1 MDAKGLA
8 SLRKEFSA
16 LLKLHD
22 GASFRFIVE
31 MVFHSEELEEESYDP
46 VLWKAAERAVCI
58 LEEARADMGD
68 VYQWGMRGP
77 DNSRAVRDI
86 KFLTEA
92 QL

>member
-8 SLRKEFSA
+8 SLRTEFSA

-31 MVFHSEELEEESYDP
+31 MVFHSEELEEDCYDP
-46 VLWKAAERAVCI
+46 VLWKAAKRAVCI
-58 LEEARADMGD
+58 LQEACADMGD

-77 DNSRAVRDI
+77 DNSRSVRDL